1 MMTEL
6 LSADFYALL
15 VLCINLITTIS
26 YLFIINNVKAKE
38 GFYRLPLII
47 QKFYVLLFVLPLFI
61 SPFLTKV
68 TFLENSFIKIVGII
82 LSLIGI
88 LFILF
93 SFLKIGVVPS
103 ISKSGLITTGMYRI
117 VRHPIYSGTLVLFL
131 GLILFHSSALSLL
144 YFPLSILLYW
154 IMTYFEERDLIRM
167 FGEEYILYKQKVKS
181 RIIPFVI

>member
-1 MMTEL
+1 MITDL
-6 LSADFYALL
+6 LRTDFYALL

-26 YLFIINNVKAKE
+26 YFFIITNMKAKE

-61 SPFLTKV
+61 SPFLTNI
-68 TFLENSFIKIVGII
+68 TFIENSFIRIVGITI
-82 LSLIGI
+82 SLIGA

-103 ISKSGLITTGMYRI
+103 ITKSGLITTGMYRI

-131 GLILFHSSALSLL
+131 GLILSHSSALSLL
-144 YFPLSILLYW
+144 YFPLSVLLYW

-181 RIIPFVI
+181 RIIPFVL